1 MLHLHSV
8 SLSAIHHANTDIAHS
23 YVPYVPTHLVVYC
36 PFPGTIENGR
46 VLLVGH
52 MGMYDYRPYVR
63 KVTNKKQ
70 IMFECDRGFFVTG
83 PSGATCVDG
92 SWSPSYLPTCERGSH
107 PILTWSRRRRKRSLY
122 EVADTMSALDDHGRN
137 AQSSA
142 SDQQQQKQISPSQG
156 T

>member
-1 MLHLHSV
+1 M
-8 SLSAIHHANTDIAHS
+8 S
-23 YVPYVPTHLVVYC
+23 YVLVVYC

-70 IMFECDRGFFVTG
+70 IVFECDRGFFVTG

-107 PILTWSRRRRKRSLY
+107 PILTWSRRRRKRSLF
-122 EVADTMSALDDHGRN
+122 ELAAGTVNALDDHGRN
-137 AQSSA
+137 AQPPSSA
-142 SDQQQQKQISPSQG
+142 GQQEQNQISPRQG
-156 T
+156 TYMYQDSFSN